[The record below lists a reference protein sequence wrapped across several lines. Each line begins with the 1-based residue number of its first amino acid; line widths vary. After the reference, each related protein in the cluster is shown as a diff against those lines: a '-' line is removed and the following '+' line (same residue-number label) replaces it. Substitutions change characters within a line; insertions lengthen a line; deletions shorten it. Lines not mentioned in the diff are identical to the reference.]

1 VEGRDATGDNR
12 CFPPGATE
20 GARAIRAGGRKS
32 PGRTPRG
39 TLPDIMTETGEL
51 IPKGPES
58 RIQPR
63 LIEREMKESYLTYA
77 LSVIHSRALP
87 DVRDGLKPSQRRI
100 MVAMNDLN
108 LTPRAKYRKCAKIA
122 GDTSGNYHPHGESVI
137 YPTLVRL
144 AQDFSL
150 RYPLID
156 GQGNFGSI
164 DGDPPAA
171 MRYTESRMSGI
182 AVEMMADLEKETVDF
197 EPNYDE
203 TRTQPTVLPSR
214 FPNLLCN
221 GSDGIA
227 VGMAT
232 SLPPHNLR
240 EICAALRA
248 VLDDPRIS
256 ILDLVGIVKGPDFP
270 TGGIIMGR
278 RGILQAYSTGRGLL
292 RVRAR
297 YEVEERGQKQQIVV
311 GEIPFQIKKT
321 AIIDKIVEVVK
332 DGRITGIADVR
343 DESDRDGIRL
353 VIELKRGEDP
363 QVVVNQLFKF
373 TPLQTTQSIINLAIG
388 DRQPRTLGLRSL
400 LDAYLDHRRDVIR
413 RRTRFLLNKAEE
425 RKHIV
430 DGLRIAVD
438 NIDRVIAIIRAARDR
453 DDAKGRL
460 GVEFGLSERQS
471 QAIVDMRL
479 GSLTGLEREKLEA
492 EHAKLVAEI
501 TDLNDILAR
510 EERVTTIIRED
521 LADLEKRYGD
531 DRRTEICDE
540 EVDADFDMGDL
551 ITEDLAVV
559 TLSRDGYVKR
569 VPLDTYRA
577 QGRGGRGV
585 RGSEAKEGD
594 VLKSLF
600 VASTHDYL
608 LYFSN
613 FGQVFWLKA
622 YNLPE
627 AGRASK
633 GRAIA
638 NLLPLREGE
647 LVSHVLR
654 VQEFEKDA
662 YVVFATRT
670 GKIKKT
676 ALEAYSRPKK
686 GGIRAIL
693 LEEGDEVVGVSI
705 ARPGDTIV
713 IGSRGGRAIRFDE
726 KAARAMGRTSYGVRG
741 IRLRGDDAVVG
752 MVVAEG
758 GADLLTASQNGY
770 GKRTPIED
778 YPIKGRGG
786 QGVISIKVTGRNGP
800 VVGLRLCRAGDDAIF
815 ITESG
820 MVVRTPI
827 ADISRIGRNTQ
838 GVRLVNLKE
847 SDRLVSFE
855 AISED
860 DLERFAIEESATIPR
875 PAAREEA
882 FVRDS
887 DSTNGADVEDDDE
900 SEDLEEE
907 PEEELEDEDEDE
919 DDESDDEA
927 DDEDEE

>member
-1 VEGRDATGDNR
+1 
-12 CFPPGATE
+12 
-20 GARAIRAGGRKS
+20 
-32 PGRTPRG
+32 
-39 TLPDIMTETGEL
+39 MTETGEL
-51 IPKGPES
+51 TPKVPES
-58 RIQPR
+58 RITPR

-100 MVAMNDLN
+100 LVAMNDLN
-108 LTPRAKYRKCAKIA
+108 LGPRAKYRKCAKIA

-171 MRYTESRMSGI
+171 MRYTECRMAGI
-182 AVEMMADLEKETVDF
+182 AVEMMADLEKETVAL

-203 TRTQPTVLPSR
+203 TRTQPVVLPSR

-248 VLDDPRIS
+248 VLDDPKIP
-256 ILDLVGIVKGPDFP
+256 ILDLLGIVKGPDFP

-278 RGILQAYSTGRGLL
+278 RGIMQAYTTGRGLL

-297 YEVEERGQKQQIVV
+297 YVVEDRGQKQQLVV

-321 AIIDKIVEVVK
+321 AIIEKIVEVVK
-332 DGRITGIADVR
+332 DGRITGISDVR
-343 DESDRDGIRL
+343 DESDREGIRL
-353 VIELKRGEDP
+353 VIELKKGEDP
-363 QVVVNQLFKF
+363 QVVVNQLFKY
-373 TPLQTTQSIINLAIG
+373 TPLQTTQSIINLAIE
-388 DRQPRTLGLRSL
+388 DRQPRTLTLRGL
-400 LDAYLDHRRDVIR
+400 LDAYLEHRGEVIR
-413 RRTRFLLNKAEE
+413 ARTRFLLRKAEE

-438 NIDRVIAIIRAARDR
+438 NIDRVIEIIRGSSDR
-453 DDAKGRL
+453 DDAKLQL
-460 GVEFGLSERQS
+460 GVEFGLSDRQS

-479 GSLTGLEREKLEA
+479 GSLTGLEREKLQA
-492 EHAKLVAEI
+492 EHQKLVAEI
-501 TDLNDILAR
+501 ADLSDILAR
-510 EERVTTIIRED
+510 EERVIAIIRED
-521 LADLEKRYGD
+521 LDELEKRFGD
-531 DRRTEICDE
+531 DRRTEICEE
-540 EVDADFDMGDL
+540 EVDSDFDLGDL

-569 VPLDTYRA
+569 VALDTYRA

-654 VQEFEKDA
+654 VPEFEKDA

-670 GKIKKT
+670 GLIKKT
-676 ALEAYSRPKK
+676 ALEKYSRPKK

-693 LEEGDEVVGVSI
+693 LEEQDEVVGVSI

-713 IGSRGGRAIRFDE
+713 IGSKLGRAIHFDE
-726 KAARAMGRTSYGVRG
+726 AAARAMGRTSYGVRG
-741 IRLRGDDAVVG
+741 IRLREGDEVVG
-752 MVVAEG
+752 MVVTEE
-758 GADLLTASQNGY
+758 GADLLTASQNGF
-770 GKRTPIED
+770 GKRTPIAD
-778 YPIKGRGG
+778 YPITGRGG
-786 QGVISIKVTGRNGP
+786 QGVISIKVTDRNGP
-800 VVGLRLCRAGDDAIF
+800 VVGLRLCHEGGDAIY

-827 ADISRIGRNTQ
+827 ATISRIGRNTQ

-847 SDRLVSFE
+847 ADRLVSFE
-855 AISED
+855 VVSED
-860 DLERFAIEESATIPR
+860 DLERFAEENAARPR
-875 PAAREEA
+875 PAGLEEA
-882 FVRDS
+882 YARGAEDS
-887 DSTNGADVEDDDE
+887 DLE
-900 SEDLEEE
+900 SEDDE
-907 PEEELEDEDEDE
+907 EDEDADDAEDADDDLDEPDEPDE
-919 DDESDDEA
+919 DDIGDEDA
-927 DDEDEE
+927 APDEDE